1 MTLIRSRSNGLI
13 INGATEAARD
23 VIRTNAGTLAEIV
36 GGTRP
41 VPAPTELP
49 PPPQGAPAPAA
60 GGYPCK
66 MRPHFAWGPGEG
78 GGSASDD
85 AADASPDST
94 AERPNP
100 TPDPTPTGGGEPS
113 LRDAA
118 PRKKK
123 GQPETDAVEEL

>member
-1 MTLIRSRSNGLI
+1 MGLDLPSRNGGASPTLHPFVENKNMTLIRSRSNGLI

-78 GGSASDD
+78 W
-85 AADASPDST
+85 
-94 AERPNP
+94 
-100 TPDPTPTGGGEPS
+100 GGGERCC
-113 LRDAA
+113 L
-118 PRKKK
+118 
-123 GQPETDAVEEL
+123 

>member
-13 INGATEAARD
+13 IDGATEAARD

-60 GGYPCK
+60 GEG
-66 MRPHFAWGPGEG
+66 WG
-78 GGSASDD
+78 GGSVRDD
-85 AADASPDST
+85 AADASPDSEAKQT
-94 AERPNP
+94 N
-100 TPDPTPTGGGEPS
+100 PTPTGGGEPS

>member
-13 INGATEAARD
+13 IDGATEAARD

-60 GGYPCK
+60 G
-66 MRPHFAWGPGEG
+66 EG

-118 PRKKK
+118 PRRKK